1 MTDTTINDTASTNDK
16 SMSLIVTKGTLDWG
30 YPPFVLATT
39 AAAMGLKVSMFFTFY
54 GLNLLHKK
62 LDLSISTLGNPGMK
76 IPMMGMHLGMPNMM
90 SMIPGVDSVATGMMK
105 NLIDKKGIASIEDL
119 REAAIESDVGM
130 IACQMTMDLFE
141 YEMADLIE
149 GPELGGAATYIETA
163 TKSDINLFI

>member
-76 IPMMGMHLGMPNMM
+76 IPMMGMHLGMPNVM
-90 SMIPGVDSVATGMMK
+90 SMIPGVDSVATAMMK
-105 NLIDKKGIASIEDL
+105 NLIDKKGFASIEDL

>member
-1 MTDTTINDTASTNDK
+1 MTDTAAKDENTTNHK

-30 YPPFVLATT
+30 YPPFILATT
-39 AAAMGLKVSMFFTFY
+39 AAAMGLQVSMFFTFY

-62 LDLSISTLGNPGMK
+62 LDLGISTLGNPGMK

-90 SMIPGVDSVATGMMK
+90 GMIPGVDGMATSMMK
-105 NLIDKKGIASIEDL
+105 NLIDKKGIASIKEL
-119 REAAIESDVGM
+119 REAAVESGVSM

-141 YEMADLIE
+141 YEMDDLIK

>member
-76 IPMMGMHLGMPNMM
+76 IPMMGMHLGMPNVM

-119 REAAIESDVGM
+119 REAAIESGVGM